1 MHSEMY
7 IKLLILAL
15 IGAVIGWS
23 TNIIAI
29 KLIFRPLQPVKVPLI
44 NLTIQGLIP
53 KRREEIAKSIG
64 NVIEEELL
72 SIKDIIGQIV
82 TEEDISGI
90 KSTIKLKI
98 GVIIEN
104 KLPAIIP
111 SAFKNII
118 SSYVE
123 DIINSE
129 GDKMIRDMIE
139 SMIDKATAEISLS
152 SLVEEKINTFELEKI
167 ESIILDIAKKELKH
181 IEILGGALGFIIGL
195 IQGIIVIV
203 F

>member
-15 IGAVIGWS
+15 IGAIIGWS

-64 NVIEEELL
+64 TVIEEELL

-90 KSTIKLKI
+90 KATIRLKI
-98 GVIIEN
+98 GAIIEN

-111 SAFKNII
+111 SAFKNMI

-152 SLVEEKINTFELEKI
+152 ALVEEKINTFELEKI